1 MGFAEAVK
9 SVLSQY
15 VNFGGRAV
23 RSEYWYWVLAL
34 VLIGVVL
41 AIIDGAI
48 VAPALGFEA
57 FAPDAGQPLSSLF
70 SLAIFLP
77 TLAVAVRRLHDIGKR
92 GWWVLIGLIP
102 LLGGLVLIW
111 FYVQPSETE
120 ANAWGEPRS

>member
-1 MGFAEAVK
+1 MGLAEAVK

-15 VNFGGRAV
+15 VSFGGRAV

-77 TLAVAVRRLHDIGKR
+77 L
-92 GWWVLIGLIP
+92 
-102 LLGGLVLIW
+102 
-111 FYVQPSETE
+111 
-120 ANAWGEPRS
+120 

>member
-48 VAPALGFEA
+48 VAPALGFEV

-111 FYVQPSETE
+111 FYVQPRETE